1 MHEFSFS
8 FQGVA
13 ICFSVLYAI
22 PIAFMNY
29 NPVFMQTEITQ
40 IQMDENLVVD
50 PLQPNAQNIF
60 QLKSLDLNDVLPLKL
75 EIFLICM
82 LILEANQLGE
92 HLPPSL
98 ENSTPLRRL

>member
-40 IQMDENLVVD
+40 IQMDKNLVVD
-50 PLQPNAQNIF
+50 PLQPNAQNILF
-60 QLKSLDLNDVLPLKL
+60 LHLLSYLDEQLVLSFWVY
-75 EIFLICM
+75 FLVAHWM
-82 LILEANQLGE
+82 A
-92 HLPPSL
+92 
-98 ENSTPLRRL
+98 